1 MLHLC
6 RRPSFPHRRPNC
18 RRARSAHGA
27 IGLLLALALCCG
39 SAPARADWEITTEA
53 GGQYDDNLTRAQDA
67 VDKRAAGAA
76 IIGVSGLSVTPWTGS
91 DAIILALYGR
101 AEIYDRYSGLSNVA
115 LGGNLA
121 YRHKFGVGYAAPWV
135 SVAVDGSY
143 DNYRDNLRTGTRLD
157 VRAETGRRLDQQAD
171 VAAGVYFERRYDNH
185 GEVEVPGIPGDVFA
199 LAGVGAYARGG
210 YAFTNGLYIG
220 VAASVRRG
228 DVESTAQQSL
238 QIFLALRCDR
248 RGSRLGR
255 SEPVR
260 LSPARHHTRW
270 RLDGEL
276 CLLRQLVIE
285 CELSLRFDARRAR
298 SPLYEQCGAAHVRL
312 PLLGSAPCP
321 REDSPN

>member
-6 RRPSFPHRRPNC
+6 RRPSFPHRRHTC
-18 RRARSAHGA
+18 RRARSAHGV
-27 IGLLLALALCCG
+27 IGLLLALALGCG
-39 SAPARADWEITTEA
+39 CAPARADWEITTEA

-76 IIGVSGLSVTPWTGS
+76 IVGVSGLSVTPWTGS

-101 AEIYDRYSGLSNVA
+101 AEIYDRYSGLSNA
-115 LGGNLA
+115 TLGGNLA

-185 GEVEVPGIPGDVFA
+185 GESIVPGIPGDVFA

-210 YAFTNGLYIG
+210 YAFTNGLYVG

-238 QIFLALRCDR
+238 QIFLASDAIAEDPVWGDPELYAYRLR
-248 RGSRLGR
+248 GTTLGGALTASYAFSDNSSLNASYR
-255 SEPVR
+255 YDLTHAAQDLQYTSNAVR
-260 LSPARHHTRW
+260 LTFAY
-270 RLDGEL
+270 
-276 CLLRQLVIE
+276 
-285 CELSLRFDARRAR
+285 RF
-298 SPLYEQCGAAHVRL
+298 
-312 PLLGSAPCP
+312 
-321 REDSPN
+321 